1 MRLLDRY
8 LLRELIIPFC
18 VCLAGFLIFWTAF
31 NLFQELDNIRD
42 HRMLVLDVV
51 EYYVIKSPAFLV
63 IVLPVALLLA
73 LLYSLT
79 THARHNEITAIRC
92 AGVSLW
98 RLARPYFIIGF
109 LASIVLL
116 IINEEFV
123 PDSDDSAEHI
133 MNRHTTDPVTSSERW
148 RTWNVGYTSGDGHQW
163 QMGYF
168 DQKKDYLER
177 IQVNWLLPDGSQRW
191 LYADSAVYSNKCWV
205 FFNAQETKVPTGAYG
220 IPFNLHP
227 TNSLVVPEFT
237 ETPTDMRKDIR
248 ISARM
253 RLNMIQEADIP
264 IFELLTYL
272 REHPHLPR
280 SDLGK
285 LHTKLQGR
293 FAAPWT
299 CLVVVLI
306 AIPFGAASGR
316 RNIFVGV
323 ASSMFLCFAYFI
335 LSRFCLAM
343 GTAGHL
349 TPFLAGWLPNI
360 AFGFTGLVLT
370 ARVR

>member
-8 LLRELIIPFC
+8 LLRELVIPFC

-92 AGVSLW
+92 AGVSMW
-98 RLARPYFIIGF
+98 RLSRPYLIVGF
-109 LASIVLL
+109 LASIALL
-116 IINEEFV
+116 FINEYFV
-123 PDSDDSAEHI
+123 PDSDDSAEKV
-133 MNRHTTDPVTSSERW
+133 MNRHTTDPITSSERW
-148 RTWNVGYTSGDGHQW
+148 RTWNVGYNSGTGHQW
-163 QMGYF
+163 QIGYF
-168 DQKKDYLER
+168 DQKKDDLQH
-177 IQVNWLLPDGSQRW
+177 IQVNWTLADGSQRW
-191 LYADSAVYSNKCWV
+191 LNADSATYTNGGWI
-205 FFNAQETKVPTGAYG
+205 FFNAEETKVATGSYG
-220 IPFNLHP
+220 LPFNLP
-227 TNSLVVPEFT
+227 ATNQLVIPEFT

-253 RLNMIQEADIP
+253 RLTMIQEADIP
-264 IFELLTYL
+264 IFELIPYL
-272 REHPHLPR
+272 HNHPHLPR
-280 SDLGK
+280 SDR
-285 LHTKLQGR
+285 TKLYTKLEGR

-299 CLVVVLI
+299 CMVVVLI

-323 ASSMFLCFAYFI
+323 AGSMFLCFSYFI

-360 AFGFTGLVLT
+360 GFGITGLVLT
-370 ARVR
+370 SRVR